1 MVQKKKLILLIVSLK
16 QIITS
21 TPFKEENLE
30 DDIYKFVFKRNET
43 VHGDTGLYGCPGN
56 ILQVTSHP
64 NFQTSES
71 LVFVYVQCKWKF

>member
-1 MVQKKKLILLIVSLK
+1 M
-16 QIITS
+16 
-21 TPFKEENLE
+21 
-30 DDIYKFVFKRNET
+30 FKRNET